1 MAEKKPQTKDTST
14 LGDTEEIQIDAGV
27 FFVTCIQADP
37 VHGNYT
43 RLTIHY
49 ARRLEETQEGKQQKQ
64 RFLLRDDLAMALAEA
79 LENCVAENIAED
91 VTDRAN
97 PPKRPN

>member
-1 MAEKKPQTKDTST
+1 MAEKKAQTKDTST
-14 LGDTEEIQIDAGV
+14 HGDTEEIQIDV
-27 FFVTCIQADP
+27 SFVIRIQADP

-43 RLTIHY
+43 RLTIY
-49 ARRLEETQEGKQQKQ
+49 FAGGPEEVHEGKQQKQ
-64 RFLLRDDLAMALAEA
+64 RFLIHDDLAMALAEA

-91 VTDRAN
+91 AIDRAN